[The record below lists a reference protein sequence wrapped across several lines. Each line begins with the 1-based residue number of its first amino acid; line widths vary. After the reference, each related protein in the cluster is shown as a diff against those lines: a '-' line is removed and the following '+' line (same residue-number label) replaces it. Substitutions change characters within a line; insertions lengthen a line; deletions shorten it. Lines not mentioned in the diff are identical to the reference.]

1 MAFHSDLRA
10 MKDRE
15 FSQQKM
21 ELQDFISEL
30 KTLSNSLMDEKEM
43 SLLCNPSHYKRQPG
57 SDGLRRMEN
66 FCHSSFLVLD
76 FDSGEV
82 SPEIFEELFWSKAN
96 RGNKRSFLLYNTF
109 SRAKDN
115 PNRFRVLMFYSELAT
130 EIDHHRACYE
140 YVEQQLTKAGYP
152 PYLSGLDTGFKSP
165 VTSFYAPGTNRLEP
179 GSHLFL
185 TRGTSTEQIKR
196 CGLVP
201 HEIWAISQKHIKSAS
216 ASPINFNGDVDQI
229 TAKLRLMTS
238 GRHHEQFF
246 VASKLAGQGMKE
258 PDIRHVLESCLG
270 TSDKMKKKINGSIAS
285 LKKYRLL

>member
-10 MKDRE
+10 MEDRE

-21 ELQDFISEL
+21 ELQNFISEL

-57 SDGLRRMEN
+57 SDGLRRKEN

-82 SPEIFEELFWSKAN
+82 SPKIFEELFWSKAN

-115 PNRFRVLMFYSELAT
+115 PNRFRVLMFYSELAR
-130 EIDHHRACYE
+130 EIDHHRACYD
-140 YVEQQLTKAGYP
+140 YVEQQLTKAGFP
-152 PYLSGLDTGFKSP
+152 PDKSGLDTRFKSP
-165 VTSFYAPGTNRLEP
+165 VASFYLPCTNRLEP
-179 GSHLFL
+179 ESNLFWKL
-185 TRGTSTEQIKR
+185 GTSTEQIKR

-201 HEIWAISQKHIKSAS
+201 HEIWAISQKPVKSAS
-216 ASPINFNGDVDQI
+216 ANPINFSGDVDQI
-229 TAKLRLMTS
+229 TARLILMTS
-238 GRHHEQFF
+238 GRHHEQFV
-246 VASKLAGQGMKE
+246 VASDLLPAFRANHNLRDCFRFGRQ
-258 PDIRHVLESCLG
+258 IC
-270 TSDKMKKKINGSIAS
+270 AS
-285 LKKYRLL
+285 RDFQMSR